1 MTRMLRI
8 KYKDQFDPCNPCAIA
23 FPFIFKTFIICILL
37 FSTYMASAQIWD
49 TTRAASPFRQW
60 VPQQQLDAFNAKQLD
75 INRAGMY
82 VLSAWGLA
90 NVAYGPFASGFS
102 HGEAQYFHASNTLWG
117 GINLIIGATGVAASY
132 RREKAKNLSFGS
144 TILHQHGE
152 EKLFL
157 INGGLDFAYIAAG
170 AAMWG
175 FSDRVASQ
183 RTRNLLSGGGKSF
196 VMQGGFLLFFDWSM
210 YIAHSQHAYRNLN
223 RYTSGLAW
231 TGDGVSYTLAF

>member
-1 MTRMLRI
+1 MRI
-8 KYKDQFDPCNPCAIA
+8 LILY
-23 FPFIFKTFIICILL
+23 ILL
-37 FSTYMASAQIWD
+37 LSTCMASAQIWD
-49 TTRAASPFRQW
+49 TTRAASPFKQW
-60 VPQQQLDAFNAKQLD
+60 VPQQQLDAFNMKQLD
-75 INRAGMY
+75 INKGGMY
-82 VLSAWGLA
+82 ALSAWGLA
-90 NVAYGPFASGFS
+90 NVLYGPFAAGFT

-132 RREKAKNLSFGS
+132 RRDKATNLSLGS

-175 FSDRVASQ
+175 FSDRVSAQ
-183 RTRNLLSGGGKSF
+183 KTRNLLSGGGKSF
-196 VMQGGFLLFFDWSM
+196 VMQGGFLLFFDWGM

-231 TGDGVSYTLAF
+231 TGDGISYTLAF